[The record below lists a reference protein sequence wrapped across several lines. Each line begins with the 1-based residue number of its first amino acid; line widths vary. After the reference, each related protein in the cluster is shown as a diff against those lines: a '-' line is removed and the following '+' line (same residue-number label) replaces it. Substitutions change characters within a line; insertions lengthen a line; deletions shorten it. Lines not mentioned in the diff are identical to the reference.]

1 VGQRRN
7 RQWCRSFQDG
17 KIARIRQDS
26 PDRKQGIEN
35 IKEIILIVP
44 GFIANFTKKSISA
57 ASWHSSVIKGKPEPA
72 A

>member
-1 VGQRRN
+1 V
-7 RQWCRSFQDG
+7 

-44 GFIANFTKKSISA
+44 GFIANFTKKSISVVSCRMQTQA
-57 ASWHSSVIKGKPEPA
+57 DCLN
-72 A
+72 